1 MSRAR
6 TRLQIK
12 QFKFNCKSLFWVRP
26 NLKQSTHVSHII
38 MYFRIPW
45 ASVQL
50 YCACNTV
57 LLHNFEG
64 GGRGGPKSFLGK
76 SPLFPQ
82 EIIQHFP
89 KSHITN
95 IIHDAQN
102 SILITNYLPKWRPFW
117 VYNIDVIWEIRH
129 TTFQMSSFL
138 GRANYFSLTDYPASF
153 A

>member
-1 MSRAR
+1 MTQDYLMTRPAR
-6 TRLQIK
+6 PFNVHVPSPNSIIDKTIQIQLQI
-12 QFKFNCKSLFWVRP
+12 FILGPS
-26 NLKQSTHVSHII
+26 QSQTKYTCFTHYVPC
-38 MYFRIPW
+38 IPW

-82 EIIQHFP
+82 EIIYHFP

-102 SILITNYLPKWRPFW
+102 SILITNYSPKWRPFW
-117 VYNIDVIWEIRH
+117 VYNIDVIWE
-129 TTFQMSSFL
+129 
-138 GRANYFSLTDYPASF
+138 
-153 A
+153 